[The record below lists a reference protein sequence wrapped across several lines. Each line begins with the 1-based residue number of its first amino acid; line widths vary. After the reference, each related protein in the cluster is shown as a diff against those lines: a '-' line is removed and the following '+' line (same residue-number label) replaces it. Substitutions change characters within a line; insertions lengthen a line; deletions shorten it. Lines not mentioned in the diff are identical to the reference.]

1 MLNNLLEGIL
11 IGVLLLA
18 FFEIIER
25 VRIATGKEM
34 FTDKMLVYLEGIH
47 RRTKPMEND
56 EPDVLDYYLSD
67 KVTVRKVSF
76 SKNAKDEA
84 HSEKI

>member
-1 MLNNLLEGIL
+1 MLNYLLEGI
-11 IGVLLLA
+11 IAGVSLLA
-18 FFEIIER
+18 IFEVIER

-34 FTDKMLVYLEGIH
+34 LIDKMLVCLDGIH
-47 RRTKPMEND
+47 RQTKPMENN

-76 SKNAKDEA
+76 PKNAKQED
-84 HSEKI
+84 